1 MPKFTGALSQHP
13 ARISFISFASV
24 ILIGALLL
32 ALPVCRQPDANPI
45 AFLDALFTSTSAVCV
60 TGLTVR
66 STGMDFSW
74 LGQLVIMLLIQ
85 VGGLGIMTITSFV
98 TFTLGGRENLRHR
111 AVISETLGAGPDTDL
126 RWILRGVVL
135 TTTIIEGIGAAI
147 LAIWFRVAHGFSWA
161 EAAWQGVFHSIG
173 AFCNAG
179 FGLGRTVG
187 GQRFENLEPY
197 QGDWVINLTIILL
210 IVFGGL
216 GFPVILDIV
225 RNWRGSWE
233 DRWGRLMLHSK
244 LMILGTAGLL
254 TCGTLGFFVLE
265 YDGDVMGHLPL
276 HEKLLVSMFQSTT
289 PRTAGFNTV
298 DYAELNNAT
307 LLLTMLLM
315 MIGAGPCST
324 GGGFKVSTFMV
335 LIVRSWTTIQGFSRV
350 QMFRRSMPHQ
360 TVEKAVATT
369 LLFSIVAATGLTAL
383 LIVEQWVN
391 PGVRFLDAAF
401 EILSALGTVGLSMG
415 LTSKLSAFGKIV
427 IVAMMFIGRL
437 GPFTVFVALSRSE
450 REQVL
455 EYASEE
461 PLIG

>member
-1 MPKFTGALSQHP
+1 MPKFTGALTQHP
-13 ARISFISFASV
+13 ARISFFSFASV
-24 ILIGALLL
+24 IIIGALLL
-32 ALPVCRQPDANPI
+32 ALPVCRQPDTNPI

-66 STGMDFSW
+66 STGTDFSW
-74 LGQLVIMLLIQ
+74 LGQLVVMVLIQ
-85 VGGLGIMTITSFV
+85 LGGLGIMTVTSFV

-111 AVISETLGAGPDTDL
+111 AVISETLGAGPDTNL
-126 RWILRGVVL
+126 RWIVRGVL
-135 TTTIIEGIGAAI
+135 ITTATIEGIGAAI
-147 LAIWFRVAHGFSWA
+147 LALWFRFAHGFSWT
-161 EAAWQGVFHSIG
+161 EALWQGVFHSVA

-179 FGLGRTVG
+179 FGLGG
-187 GQRFENLEPY
+187 MAHGKRFENLEPY

-233 DRWGRLMLHSK
+233 LRWGRLMLHSK

-254 TCGTLGFFVLE
+254 ACGTLGFFVLE
-265 YDGDVMGHLPL
+265 YDGKVMQDLPL

-298 DYAELNNAT
+298 DYAQLSPAT
-307 LLLTMLLM
+307 LLMTMLLM

-335 LIVRSWTTIQGFSRV
+335 LIVRAWTTLQGFGRV
-350 QMFRRSMPHQ
+350 QIFRRSLPHQ
-360 TVEKAVATT
+360 SVEKSVATA
-369 LLFSIVAATGLTAL
+369 LLFSIIAATGLTAL

-391 PGVRFLDAAF
+391 PDVPFVDAAF
-401 EILSALGTVGLSMG
+401 EVLSALGTVGLSMG
-415 LTSKLSAFGKIV
+415 LTSQLSPVGKMV
-427 IVAMMFIGRL
+427 IIALMFIGRL

-450 REQVL
+450 RQQAL